1 MRTKRFFAFFIIFH
15 ITLLAAEPFM
25 AQALIFGTG
34 NVSGKIRSGINDF
47 LENDLNINV
56 KEGLKPIT
64 EGINTLDRKGK
75 TPEVSVRFS
84 TPNPKPGDV
93 ITASADTFGI
103 SNVND
108 AYYTWYLKRG
118 DSSGEDMREMKIDA
132 IKAQAAL
139 HFDPLTFDQPF
150 NGGNGNGVIDGD
162 EWPEDQ
168 DDDGFKA
175 PMGGGN
181 GISRDQ
187 DNPTKDGRDYC
198 YIYDPKSGEQY
209 ELNDGDISDEESG
222 CPEGYVPRCMI
233 ESRELQC
240 PVIVPGAGSSTTD
253 NVIDIFGAGGPR
265 FTILTQCL
273 DTGVTPTCDE
283 GSGRLVCQ
291 GSDGDNIY
299 DSDKYYSCDGSTDC
313 EDYDT
318 VGHCCNEYDTIES
331 CHAHEDDETCRSGSE
346 MRAVIYDYSG
356 GETGWHHF
364 NKDPVPGFGPG
375 ALVLCPDSPEVTSC
389 SGCVKHGN
397 LDKGR
402 QVFRNCDGTTPQS
415 ITCDLADGGTITYD
429 IPDDGSTMIYGE
441 CESTNDN
448 TSATINTPTPF
459 CIKKDEETNQLWT
472 DPNIDGCPGATVS
485 DDSGDGPNRTATCS
499 DDSYDLTNVYLGNVG
514 ETALCFENNMPGIS
528 TPDGMWYG
536 YIHIGYTDVNGE
548 QKFSVRDQLGHGDC
562 HVLRDLAYVTTAE
575 GTPEGDWTKLRC
587 TNDNGPLDIWAPDV
601 GQEVEFLLCN
611 PGEGA
616 GTNSFT
622 YTFEDSMVDF
632 YKARGCVEIGG
643 SSNNGCNNTGDL
655 TPELFEEI
663 TRDISPEPTKDAL
676 FSLAAALRSRGYN
689 ACPWKQ
695 PDGTYKDK
703 INVNNVVYDVI
714 IARLTPKVWYG
725 PLKDNAGERTPQPCT
740 EQCGSCAGNTED
752 VLKPESCEIAT
763 PEDRGCGPNQHAFLY
778 ESDGAGDGS
787 FTSEEEFLYNLN
799 PLTDRTTPYAINDEA
814 LVIGLG
820 VREFTWEYQEGD
832 EIGVVV
838 EGMGNTATKHEDATY
853 QTVFALP
860 KPGCEGALE
869 DINEYQETIKKK
881 VVKIKTANIS
891 IDECIKKNNL
901 FTKPG
906 TAEFDALNV
915 TVSASSGQDK
925 TTQAATP
932 SGLGIEKK
940 ITTTVAQVQGGNIS
954 NPHDLYY
961 EWDVLCGGESLVGD
975 ENFTFTSKTKGTN
988 LKNLTFIADF
998 PERCFTGSTGTVE
1011 VSAKINEPRTG
1022 GGSNFGQS
1030 KTTFEIFN
1038 IADNPLKAHKTQ
1050 VTSGSQYQNTNEEI
1064 CTEGLDKTICR
1075 VMNNEVIAITATEM
1089 EGSAVGSEGNIS
1101 WTVNGQTYT
1110 CDEKISND
1118 CNSTHNTNIIYI
1130 PIKGRDGDLIT
1141 VTALSHGVNKDQNR
1155 QQQVT
1160 RVFRITEPSV
1170 AIVPQGNT
1178 VSRKVLG
1185 VYRNLKREEF
1195 LDESANIFEIT
1206 EGTTATLSADLY
1218 PKFLNDAQD
1227 TISYEWYIN
1236 GTLYDTTKTIQYA
1249 PESDTVVS
1257 VKAQIAQDKQTRR
1270 ALRDAFNITQSQT
1283 IPTNF
1288 THTIEL
1294 TTKQDTTLTQ
1304 GVQGFFATV
1313 TTNAPEYIIFLLKI
1327 TFALA
1332 VMLFIPSLVLGVGR
1346 K

>member
-240 PVIVPGAGSSTTD
+240 PVIVPGAGSKTHDDWTEL
-253 NVIDIFGAGGPR
+253 FGGWGPR

-283 GSGRLVCQ
+283 GSGQLVCQ

-331 CHAHEDDETCRSGSE
+331 CHAHEDDETCRSGRE
-346 MRAVIYDYSG
+346 MRAVIYGYEDS
-356 GETGWHHF
+356 
-364 NKDPVPGFGPG
+364 NDPEYF
-375 ALVLCPDSPEVTSC
+375 
-389 SGCVKHGN
+389 
-397 LDKGR
+397 
-402 QVFRNCDGTTPQS
+402 
-415 ITCDLADGGTITYD
+415 
-429 IPDDGSTMIYGE
+429 
-441 CESTNDN
+441 
-448 TSATINTPTPF
+448 INTPTPF

-472 DPNIDGCPGATVS
+472 DPNIDGCPDTEVVCE
-485 DDSGDGPNRTATCS
+485 SGEDGPNRTTTCS
-499 DDSYDLTNVYLGNVG
+499 DDSYDLTNVYLGDVG
-514 ETALCFENNMPGIS
+514 EVALCFENNMPGIP
-528 TPDGMWYG
+528 TPAGMWYG
-536 YIHIGYTDVNGE
+536 YIHIGYTDVSGE
-548 QKFSVRDQLGHGDC
+548 QKYSSRDQLGRGDC
-562 HVLRDLAYVTTAE
+562 HVIRDLAYVTTAE
-575 GTPEGDWTKLRC
+575 GTPEGDWTKLQC
-587 TNDNGPLDIWAPDV
+587 TNDNGSIEIWAPGA

-611 PGEGA
+611 SGEGA

-632 YKARGCVEIGG
+632 YKSRGCVETKKCDDDDDGEFVDDFDCDEAILENPGLDENICDWPALYDLDVKDVSFDGKGG
-643 SSNNGCNNTGDL
+643 ILLDQEATTAWTDHDPTYAGDPFNDPNCDNCLAGNAWLWYKNRDTGKWMMK
-655 TPELFEEI
+655 TWE
-663 TRDISPEPTKDAL
+663 
-676 FSLAAALRSRGYN
+676 
-689 ACPWKQ
+689 WM
-695 PDGTYKDK
+695 GTYQKWKFTENIHRDYEEHFDNGET
-703 INVNNVVYDVI
+703 IYFAVSGFARAGASNVQERTK
-714 IARLTPKVWYG
+714 IARWG
-725 PLKDNAGERTPQPCT
+725 SAG
-740 EQCGSCAGNTED
+740 CAGNTED

-1185 VYRNLKREEF
+1185 VYQGFNNQEF

-1346 K
+1346 ETRSLQ

>member
-1 MRTKRFFAFFIIFH
+1 MKGLGKNLVAIVLLTSY
-15 ITLLAAEPFM
+15 LLAEPILVY
-25 AQALIFGTG
+25 ALFGPSTSNDPLGLNLSQPKSVDELRPSYDPEDHFSPPYGSG
-34 NVSGKIRSGINDF
+34 NALFDGGNISGRARSGINSF
-47 LENDLNINV
+47 LEDSLNINV
-56 KEGLKPIT
+56 EEGLKPIT

-75 TPEVSVRFS
+75 TPEVSIRFS

-108 AYYTWYLKRG
+108 AYYTWLLKR
-118 DSSGEDMREMKIDA
+118 SEDKCDPDINCSDIHYQKILAIRE
-132 IKAQAAL
+132 QAAL
-139 HFDPLTFDQPF
+139 YFDPLTFDQPF
-150 NGGNGNGVIDGD
+150 NGGNGNGVIDPW

-168 DDDGFKA
+168 DDDGFSA
-175 PMGGGN
+175 PMGGAN
-181 GISRDQ
+181 MRDGAT
-187 DNPTKDGRDYC
+187 NYC
-198 YIYDPKSGEQY
+198 YIYDPVTGEQY
-209 ELNDGDISDEESG
+209 ELSDPGQAKTG
-222 CPEGYVPRCMI
+222 CPDGYVARCMI
-233 ESRELQC
+233 EDRTLQC
-240 PVIVPGAGSSTTD
+240 PVIVPEIDGEIISETETTDTTSTTTSEGSITG
-253 NVIDIFGAGGPR
+253 NGGTR
-265 FTILTQCL
+265 FTILARCI
-273 DTGVTPTCDE
+273 E
-283 GSGRLVCQ
+283 
-291 GSDGDNIY
+291 
-299 DSDKYYSCDGSTDC
+299 DGSTAQCD
-313 EDYDT
+313 DDT
-318 VGHCCNEYDTIES
+318 GKLYCPTPDGGKDFV
-331 CHAHEDDETCRSGSE
+331 
-346 MRAVIYDYSG
+346 YDYG
-356 GETGWHHF
+356 PFDAEETEIEE
-364 NKDPVPGFGPG
+364 DPKI
-375 ALVLCPDSPEVTSC
+375 L
-389 SGCVKHGN
+389 
-397 LDKGR
+397 
-402 QVFRNCDGTTPQS
+402 
-415 ITCDLADGGTITYD
+415 
-429 IPDDGSTMIYGE
+429 
-441 CESTNDN
+441 
-448 TSATINTPTPF
+448 TPTPF
-459 CIKKDEETNQLWT
+459 CLKVDEETGQVWK
-472 DPNIDGCPGATVS
+472 DPYLSGCTEASDGICEVTIDGTDEVGNYIGDTNGGRPTIRFTKTGAEYCGGPGEECTVKIS
-485 DDSGDGPNRTATCS
+485 GCKTRSGDKT
-499 DDSYDLTNVYLGNVG
+499 
-514 ETALCFENNMPGIS
+514 
-528 TPDGMWYG
+528 
-536 YIHIGYTDVNGE
+536 
-548 QKFSVRDQLGHGDC
+548 
-562 HVLRDLAYVTTAE
+562 
-575 GTPEGDWTKLRC
+575 
-587 TNDNGPLDIWAPDV
+587 
-601 GQEVEFLLCN
+601 
-611 PGEGA
+611 
-616 GTNSFT
+616 T
-622 YTFEDSMVDF
+622 YTFTNP
-632 YKARGCVEIGG
+632 G
-643 SSNNGCNNTGDL
+643 NPTNGCPANPGGDGRYQEGEFL
-655 TPELFEEI
+655 WKSMSESDCKLAILLPANMSGALGDGCFAY
-663 TRDISPEPTKDAL
+663 PT
-676 FSLAAALRSRGYN
+676 
-689 ACPWKQ
+689 
-695 PDGTYKDK
+695 
-703 INVNNVVYDVI
+703 DVI
-714 IARLTPKVWYG
+714 
-725 PLKDNAGERTPQPCT
+725 
-740 EQCGSCAGNTED
+740 
-752 VLKPESCEIAT
+752 KPEGNCSI
-763 PEDRGCGPNQHAFLY
+763 G
-778 ESDGAGDGS
+778 ESDGNECKKEMHMFVDLDGEIG
-787 FTSEEEFLYNLN
+787 TLTAQEERVFHLN
-799 PLTDRTTPYAINDEA
+799 PLTDRTTPLAENDGKLIA
-814 LVIGLG
+814 G
-820 VREFTWEYQEGD
+820 VGQRDFTWEYQEGD
-832 EIGVVV
+832 EVSVIV
-838 EGMGNTATKHEDATY
+838 EGSGYAATKHEDATY

-860 KPGCEGALE
+860 KPGCKDALFSTGNYAKTVKE
-869 DINEYQETIKKK
+869 KTVIIN
-881 VVKIKTANIS
+881 TAVTDLNT
-891 IDECIKKNNL
+891 CIKKNNL

-1185 VYRNLKREEF
+1185 VYQGFNNQEF

-1257 VKAQIAQDKQTRR
+1257 VRVRR
-1270 ALRDAFNITQSQT
+1270 EDSLDDRLALEEKFNITQSQT

-1332 VMLFIPSLVLGVGR
+1332 VMLFIPSLVLGVG
-1346 K
+1346 KQEN

>member
-1 MRTKRFFAFFIIFH
+1 MNKKRILALAIIFH

-181 GISRDQ
+181 AS
-187 DNPTKDGRDYC
+187 DNNTNYC
-198 YIYDPKSGEQY
+198 YVYDVATGQQFEISEP
-209 ELNDGDISDEESG
+209 GDEDIATG
-222 CPEGYVPRCMI
+222 CPEGYVPQCLYGERAV
-233 ESRELQC
+233 QC
-240 PVIVPGAGSSTTD
+240 PVLVPSIHGGISATAEGNSESGTASSSLDVFMDGLGGS
-253 NVIDIFGAGGPR
+253 R
-265 FTILTQCL
+265 FRNLSRCL
-273 DTGVTPTCDE
+273 DE
-283 GSGRLVCQ
+283 GSAPRCIDGELSCLTA
-291 GSDGDNIY
+291 DGDWGKNY
-299 DSDKYYSCDGSTDC
+299 DYDAERTLVATPYCVSRTAGDGTDC
-313 EDYDT
+313 T
-318 VGHCCNEYDTIES
+318 VTV
-331 CHAHEDDETCRSGSE
+331 DDEEGEFIAIANGDRPHFRFSKTGTEYCGGEGETCTVEISGCS
-346 MRAVIYDYSG
+346 ASG
-356 GETGWHHF
+356 G
-364 NKDPVPGFGPG
+364 
-375 ALVLCPDSPEVTSC
+375 
-389 SGCVKHGN
+389 
-397 LDKGR
+397 
-402 QVFRNCDGTTPQS
+402 
-415 ITCDLADGGTITYD
+415 
-429 IPDDGSTMIYGE
+429 
-441 CESTNDN
+441 
-448 TSATINTPTPF
+448 
-459 CIKKDEETNQLWT
+459 
-472 DPNIDGCPGATVS
+472 
-485 DDSGDGPNRTATCS
+485 TAK
-499 DDSYDLTNVYLGNVG
+499 
-514 ETALCFENNMPGIS
+514 M
-528 TPDGMWYG
+528 
-536 YIHIGYTDVNGE
+536 
-548 QKFSVRDQLGHGDC
+548 
-562 HVLRDLAYVTTAE
+562 
-575 GTPEGDWTKLRC
+575 
-587 TNDNGPLDIWAPDV
+587 
-601 GQEVEFLLCN
+601 
-611 PGEGA
+611 
-616 GTNSFT
+616 T
-622 YTFEDSMVDF
+622 YTFINPGNPPGGG
-632 YKARGCVEIGG
+632 AANPGRGGRYEEGEFLWKSVADTFPALAVIIPSAFTSTTGELWKDPNT
-643 SSNNGCNNTGDL
+643 SGC
-655 TPELFEEI
+655 
-663 TRDISPEPTKDAL
+663 PEPLYNFCFDKEGWPADET
-676 FSLAAALRSRGYN
+676 GYEIL
-689 ACPWKQ
+689 CERPFGEQ
-695 PDGTYKDK
+695 RPSY
-703 INVNNVVYDVI
+703 
-714 IARLTPKVWYG
+714 YG
-725 PLKDNAGERTPQPCT
+725 K
-740 EQCGSCAGNTED
+740 SCYEYYEEEYIKEPTA
-752 VLKPESCEIAT
+752 CEIRET
-763 PEDRGCGPNQHAFLY
+763 DDNSCDDDVRMIPE
-778 ESDGAGDGS
+778 GAGDGS

-814 LVIGLG
+814 LVTGLG

-838 EGMGNTATKHEDATY
+838 EGLGEAATKHEDGTF

-860 KPGCEGALE
+860 KPGCKDVLEGTGSYEKTVKDKIIEIATGDVDL
-869 DINEYQETIKKK
+869 NEC
-881 VVKIKTANIS
+881 VLN
-891 IDECIKKNNL
+891 NNL

-1185 VYRNLKREEF
+1185 VYTDLDDNEF

-1257 VKAQIAQDKQTRR
+1257 VRAQKHMSEDERWTLNQVYGAARSST
-1270 ALRDAFNITQSQT
+1270 APSS
-1283 IPTNF
+1283 F

-1332 VMLFIPSLVLGVGR
+1332 VMLFIPSLVLGVG
-1346 K
+1346 KQEN